1 MLPRQ
6 QQSQK
11 SWGHSCSNV
20 CSMLASLLDQ
30 VLVTY
35 FKEQFLIFYFVLPL
49 SLKVWGA
56 VAPTALTC
64 IFICFLFVSVPR
76 NSSHQGFHFQNQISL
91 LANFN

>member
-20 CSMLASLLDQ
+20 CSMLARLLDQ

-35 FKEQFLIFYFVLPL
+35 FREQFPIFYFVLPL

-76 NSSHQGFHFQNQISL
+76 NSSHQ
-91 LANFN
+91 